1 MGLFNL
7 YISRSLLWAA
17 LRGGPYSSC
26 TGKAYEPQKS
36 KVPPKVLQQITK
48 GQDSELRKPDSQGP
62 LFASSPPGRPTSLW
76 GCQTLP
82 LEAQPNAS
90 SAGKVPGA
98 LQPAA
103 TLPPLP
109 RRAVTIHLVHAQPGE
124 QMPLAGSLGRAHL
137 LPPHRQKCGH
147 LARWPGTASLPS
159 MGPGTEWRFS
169 VPTVTLSAIT
179 TPTTTQL
186 ACLHPLL
193 KPESNLR
200 LGVLT
205 SF

>member
-137 LPPHRQKCGH
+137 TTSPAEMWAPGKVARHR
-147 LARWPGTASLPS
+147 
-159 MGPGTEWRFS
+159 
-169 VPTVTLSAIT
+169 LSAQYGAWHRMEILCAHSHALRHHNT
-179 TPTTTQL
+179 HHHT
-186 ACLHPLL
+186 ACLSP
-193 KPESNLR
+193 PSPQA
-200 LGVLT
+200 
-205 SF
+205 

>member
-7 YISRSLLWAA
+7 YISHSLLWVA

-26 TGKAYEPQKS
+26 TGKASEAQRS
-36 KVPPKVLQQITK
+36 KVPPKLLQQMTK
-48 GQDSELRKPDSQGP
+48 GQDSELGKPDSQGP

-90 SAGKVPGA
+90 SAGKVPGT

-124 QMPLAGSLGRAHL
+124 QMPLAGSPGRAHL
-137 LPPHRQKCGH
+137 TTS
-147 LARWPGTASLPS
+147 LAEMWAPGKVA
-159 MGPGTEWRFS
+159 WHH
-169 VPTVTLSAIT
+169 LSAQYGAWHGMEILCAHSHALRHHRT
-179 TPTTTQL
+179 HHHT
-186 ACLHPLL
+186 ACLSP
-193 KPESNLR
+193 PSPQA
-200 LGVLT
+200 
-205 SF
+205 